1 MKLQNIVEMATDK
14 DNFSDLAGYVDFCGI
29 YLDYISTNLQ
39 ATIVSQNENYYKFY
53 QYNKDGDFQI
63 TRPINSKLMYNIDSF
78 NKAKKIF
85 LKLLKAVKEIKPEN
99 NDQRQILLNS
109 VYTIQQSIGA
119 ALDGLPAGRSN
130 TARKLNG
137 DLFEHFIRLI
147 IKEIGVDCKAGV
159 FQVPIPSNDENYFM
173 SYQHDLIIEENNKV
187 KVIGSI
193 KTSSKDRLDKIFVDK
208 FLYNKL
214 TSTQTP
220 HIAVFLNDVQ
230 RKNTRKENEY
240 GINATFLPG
249 HFIGYTIALN
259 PLDGVYYCDIRP
271 NMKTEAVLKDHIK
284 TFDYLICEDIWKF
297 IS

>member
-14 DNFSDLAGYVDFCGI
+14 GNFSDLKGYVDFCSI

-63 TRPINSKLMYNIDSF
+63 TRPINSNLMYNAGSF
-78 NKAKKIF
+78 SKDKIEF
-85 LKLLKAVKEIKPEN
+85 IKLLKTAKDIKLEN
-99 NDQRQILLNS
+99 NDLRKIILNS

-159 FQVPIPSNDENYFM
+159 VQVPIPSNNDNYFM
-173 SYQHDLIIEENNKV
+173 SYQHDLIIEEDNKV
-187 KVIGSI
+187 KLIGSI

-230 RKNTRKENEY
+230 RKNTRRENEY

-297 IS
+297 I